1 MESTESLFE
10 GQKLVK
16 LPTIV
21 HDDPFVKVVKTLSI
35 YFVDEIVLPST
46 FEQLRTTSAG
56 NKIRILVEHLVKNVT
71 NPAIINA
78 ILTLKWSFSTLDVDD
93 RGINETRASACEIV
107 AWRFLSRVSERDAVD
122 FCLYELPSPT
132 LQRSTDGAA
141 EEPEE
146 SQATEH
152 STLLP
157 QFRERD
163 SPPSTRPP
171 SQNKKT
177 ELLQSISHM
186 GSFFTHDDEDDDE
199 DDPTSSFTGLNALEI
214 AAVADCKKFLSQRIV
229 QKIIT
234 GIWKGDIT
242 FWESLS
248 EHTQKKAQFY
258 NRKKSDPFSRLRV
271 PRYIKAFEVLF
282 FASFLF
288 LYYAVLV
295 QRNPHYITPLE
306 IVLYVWFA
314 AFAYDELGEF
324 IDAGSIFYAVDIW
337 NSCDLMIILIGA
349 AFLLTRVIGLTKDSD
364 RIIGLAFDTLSL
376 EALFMVPRIFSL
388 LSLHPYFGTLIPCLK
403 AMAHDFLKFSIII
416 VVLYLGFL
424 TTFTLLARDSFTLG
438 EMSWVLIKVFFGS
451 SYLGFDIMDQISPQL
466 GPPLMLIFVCMTN
479 ILLIT
484 SLISILSGSFLRVVS
499 HSREEYMF
507 VYAVYVLESSTS
519 NRLTHFYPPLN
530 LIPLILIRPLRL
542 FMSSSTLRR
551 TRIGLLKATHAPI
564 VLAIKIFEGVNE
576 HIQDPSSF
584 PRTPIATVPST
595 PHSGAGGTNSFG
607 TTSMSGEPVYKGK
620 AKKKFLTS
628 RTGTNHSLHFMDG
641 PGIGDGEASPLVS
654 GKWEGGLRGR
664 KEGCSSDVG
673 NGGRMNGKGN
683 GKLDKKL
690 TFEGEDSGL
699 GGEEDD
705 TARRIQ
711 RTEEEE
717 ERTSERERRLENKV
731 DELGKRIEELTRL
744 FMADKGLGGD
754 DEM

>member
-1 MESTESLFE
+1 MDADSLFE
-10 GQKLVK
+10 GQKSVK
-16 LPTIV
+16 LPAIA

-46 FEQLRTTSAG
+46 FDQLRTTSAG
-56 NKIRILVEHLVKNVT
+56 NRIRILVEHLVENVT

-78 ILTLKWSFSTLDVDD
+78 ILTLKWHFSTLDVDD

-107 AWRFLSRVSERDAVD
+107 AWRFLSRISERDAVS
-122 FCLYELPSPT
+122 FCLYELPLPT
-132 LQRSTDGAA
+132 LQRMGGA
-141 EEPEE
+141 EE
-146 SQATEH
+146 SQTTEH

-163 SPPSTRPP
+163 SPPGTRPP

-177 ELLQSISHM
+177 ELLRSI
-186 GSFFTHDDEDDDE
+186 GTFFTHNDMDDDE
-199 DDPTSSFTGLNALEI
+199 DDPTSSFTGLNGLEI

-242 FWESLS
+242 FWETLS

-258 NRKKSDPFSRLRV
+258 NRRKSDPFSRLRV

-295 QRNPHYITPLE
+295 ERNPYQITALE
-306 IVLYVWFA
+306 VLLYVWFA

-337 NSCDLMIILIGA
+337 NGCDLMIILIGV
-349 AFLLTRVIGLTKDSD
+349 AFLLTRVIGLTKDSG
-364 RIIGLAFDTLSL
+364 RITDLAFDILSL

-403 AMAHDFLKFSIII
+403 EMAKDFVKFMVIVGII
-416 VVLYLGFL
+416 YAGFL
-424 TTFTLLARDSFTLG
+424 TTFTLLARDTFTLK

-451 SYLGFDIMDQISPQL
+451 SYLGFDIMYQISEEF
-466 GPPLMLIFVCMTN
+466 GAPLMLIFVCMTN

-484 SLISILSGSFLRVVS
+484 SLISILSDSFSKVIS
-499 HSREEYMF
+499 HAREEYLF
-507 VYAVYVLESSTS
+507 VYSVYVLEASTS

-564 VLAIKIFEGVNE
+564 VLAINLFEGVYE
-576 HIQDPSSF
+576 RIQDPSSF
-584 PRTPIATVPST
+584 PHTSIATAPVT
-595 PHSGAGGTNSFG
+595 PTNSG
-607 TTSMSGEPVYKGK
+607 LGNNEPAYKGK

-628 RTGTNHSLHFMDG
+628 RIGTNQSLHFLDG
-641 PGIGDGEASPLVS
+641 PNIVDGEASPLVT
-654 GKWEGGLRGR
+654 GKWEGNVRGLRA
-664 KEGCSSDVG
+664 GCSDSG
-673 NGGRMNGKGN
+673 NVNANANGNGKGK
-683 GKLDKKL
+683 GKVNKRIMISA
-690 TFEGEDSGL
+690 EESGL
-699 GGEEDD
+699 GGEDRRNNDD
-705 TARRIQ
+705 GGV
-711 RTEEEE
+711 EE
-717 ERTSERERRLENKV
+717 ERERISERERRLEGKV
-731 DELGKRIEELTRL
+731 DELSKKIEELTRL
-744 FMADKGLGGD
+744 FMADKGMGG
-754 DEM
+754 EGM

>member
-1 MESTESLFE
+1 MESTKSLFE

-35 YFVDEIVLPST
+35 YFVNEIVLPST

-56 NKIRILVEHLVKNVT
+56 NKIRILVEHLVENVT

-78 ILTLKWSFSTLDVDD
+78 ILTLKWHFSALDSES
-93 RGINETRASACEIV
+93 GINETRASACEIV
-107 AWRFLSRVSERDAVD
+107 AWRFLSRISERDAVD

-141 EEPEE
+141 EPEE
-146 SQATEH
+146 IQATEH

-163 SPPSTRPP
+163 SPPGTRPP

-177 ELLQSISHM
+177 ELLRSISHM
-186 GSFFTHDDEDDDE
+186 GSFFTHDDMDDDE

-214 AAVADCKKFLSQRIV
+214 AAVADC
-229 QKIIT
+229 
-234 GIWKGDIT
+234 
-242 FWESLS
+242 
-248 EHTQKKAQFY
+248 
-258 NRKKSDPFSRLRV
+258 
-271 PRYIKAFEVLF
+271 
-282 FASFLF
+282 
-288 LYYAVLV
+288 
-295 QRNPHYITPLE
+295 
-306 IVLYVWFA
+306 
-314 AFAYDELGEF
+314 
-324 IDAGSIFYAVDIW
+324 
-337 NSCDLMIILIGA
+337 
-349 AFLLTRVIGLTKDSD
+349 VIGLTKDSD
-364 RIIGLAFDTLSL
+364 KIIDMAFDILSL
-376 EALFMVPRIFSL
+376 EALFMVPRICSL
-388 LSLHPYFGTLIPCLK
+388 LSLHPYFGLLIPSLK
-403 AMAHDFLKFSIII
+403 AMAIDFLKFML
-416 VVLYLGFL
+416 VVLILYLGFL

-451 SYLGFDIMDQISPQL
+451 SYLGFDIMNQISPQF

-484 SLISILSGSFLRVVS
+484 SLISILSDTFSKKVHCG
-499 HSREEYMF
+499 REEYLF
-507 VYAVYVLESSTS
+507 VYSVYVLEASTS

-542 FMSSSTLRR
+542 FMSSSALRR
-551 TRIGLLKATHAPI
+551 TRIGLLKATHAPF

-584 PRTPIATVPST
+584 PRTPVATGPST
-595 PHSGAGGTNSFG
+595 PHSGANGTNSFG
-607 TTSMSGEPVYKGK
+607 TTSMSGEPAYKGK

-628 RTGTNHSLHFMDG
+628 RTGTNQSLHFLDG
-641 PGIGDGEASPLVS
+641 PGIGAGEASPLVS
-654 GKWEGGLRGR
+654 GKWEGGIRGR
-664 KEGCSSDVG
+664 REGCSSNMG

-683 GKLDKKL
+683 GKNNKKL
-690 TFEGEDSGL
+690 AFEGEDSGL
-699 GGEEDD
+699 GQEDDD
-705 TARRIQ
+705 TAQ
-711 RTEEEE
+711 RTGEE
-717 ERTSERERRLENKV
+717 ERISERERRLENKV
-731 DELGKRIEELTRL
+731 DELGKKIEELTRL

>member
-35 YFVDEIVLPST
+35 YFVNEIVLPST

-56 NKIRILVEHLVKNVT
+56 NKIRILVEHLVENVT

-78 ILTLKWSFSTLDVDD
+78 ILTLKWHFSALDSES
-93 RGINETRASACEIV
+93 GINETRASACEIV
-107 AWRFLSRVSERDAVD
+107 AWRFLSRISERDAVD

-141 EEPEE
+141 EPEE
-146 SQATEH
+146 IQATEH

-163 SPPSTRPP
+163 SPPGTRPP

-177 ELLQSISHM
+177 ELLRSISHM
-186 GSFFTHDDEDDDE
+186 GSFFTHDDMDDDE

-288 LYYAVLV
+288 LYYAVLIE
-295 QRNPHYITPLE
+295 RNPHHITPLE

-324 IDAGSIFYAVDIW
+324 IDAGSIFYGVDIW

-364 RIIGLAFDTLSL
+364 KIIDMAFDILSL
-376 EALFMVPRIFSL
+376 EALFMVPRICSL
-388 LSLHPYFGTLIPCLK
+388 LSLHPYFGLLIPSLK
-403 AMAHDFLKFSIII
+403 AMAIDFLKFML
-416 VVLYLGFL
+416 VVLILYLGFL

-451 SYLGFDIMDQISPQL
+451 SYLGFDIMNQISPQF

-484 SLISILSGSFLRVVS
+484 SLISILSDTFSKKVHCG
-499 HSREEYMF
+499 REEYLF
-507 VYAVYVLESSTS
+507 VYSVYVLEASTS

-551 TRIGLLKATHAPI
+551 TRIGLLKATHAPF

-584 PRTPIATVPST
+584 PRTPVATGPST
-595 PHSGAGGTNSFG
+595 PHSGANGTNSFG
-607 TTSMSGEPVYKGK
+607 TTSMSGEPAYKGK

-628 RTGTNHSLHFMDG
+628 RTGTNQSLHFLDG
-641 PGIGDGEASPLVS
+641 PGIGAGEASPLVS
-654 GKWEGGLRGR
+654 GKWEGGIRGR
-664 KEGCSSDVG
+664 REGCSSNMG

-683 GKLDKKL
+683 GKNNKKL
-690 TFEGEDSGL
+690 AFEGEDSGL
-699 GGEEDD
+699 GQEDDD
-705 TARRIQ
+705 TAQ
-711 RTEEEE
+711 RTGEE
-717 ERTSERERRLENKV
+717 ERISERERRLENKV
-731 DELGKRIEELTRL
+731 DELGKKIEELTRL

>member
-1 MESTESLFE
+1 MDSTESLFE

-56 NKIRILVEHLVKNVT
+56 NKIRILVEHLVGNVT

-78 ILTLKWSFSTLDVDD
+78 ILTLKWHFQTLDLEDD

-132 LQRSTDGAA
+132 LQRSTDGAV

-163 SPPSTRPP
+163 SPPSTRQP
-171 SQNKKT
+171 SRNKKT
-177 ELLQSISHM
+177 ELLRSISHM
-186 GSFFTHDDEDDDE
+186 GSFFTHDDMDDDE

-214 AAVADCKKFLSQRIV
+214 AAVADSKKFLAQRIV

-349 AFLLTRVIGLTKDSD
+349 AFLLTRVIGLTKDNPETID
-364 RIIGLAFDTLSL
+364 MAFDILSL
-376 EALFMVPRIFSL
+376 EALFLVPRICSL

-403 AMAHDFLKFSIII
+403 QMSSDFMKFLLITGI
-416 VVLYLGFL
+416 LYLGFL

-451 SYLGFDIMDQISPQL
+451 SYLGFDIMNQISPQL

-484 SLISILSGSFLRVVS
+484 SLISILSDSFSRVYS
-499 HSREEYMF
+499 HAREEYLF
-507 VYAVYVLESSTS
+507 VYSIYVLEASTS

-595 PHSGAGGTNSFG
+595 PRSGAGG
-607 TTSMSGEPVYKGK
+607 TTSMSGEPAYKGK

-628 RTGTNHSLHFMDG
+628 RTGTKHSLHFMDG

-654 GKWEGGLRGR
+654 GKWEGGIRGI
-664 KEGCSSDVG
+664 KEGCPSDMG
-673 NGGRMNGKGN
+673 NCGHVNGKGN
-683 GKLDKKL
+683 GKFNKKL
-690 TFEGEDSGL
+690 TFEAEDSGL
-699 GGEEDD
+699 GGEDD
-705 TARRIQ
+705 AARRIQ
-711 RTEEEE
+711 RMEEEA
-717 ERTSERERRLENKV
+717 RTSERERRLENKV

>member
-1 MESTESLFE
+1 MDSTESLFE

-16 LPTIV
+16 LPSIA

-56 NKIRILVEHLVKNVT
+56 NKIRILVEHLVENVT

-78 ILTLKWSFSTLDVDD
+78 ILTLKWHFSTLDVDD

-122 FCLYELPSPT
+122 FCLYELPLPP

-141 EEPEE
+141 EEPDEG
-146 SQATEH
+146 QATEH

-157 QFRERD
+157 QFRGRD
-163 SPPSTRPP
+163 SPPGTRPT

-177 ELLQSISHM
+177 ELLRTISHM
-186 GSFFTHDDEDDDE
+186 GSFFTHDDMDDEE
-199 DDPTSSFTGLNALEI
+199 DDPTSSFTGLNGLEI

-242 FWESLS
+242 FWGSLS

-295 QRNPHYITPLE
+295 ERNPYHITPLE
-306 IVLYVWFA
+306 ILLYVWFA

-337 NSCDLMIILIGA
+337 NTC
-349 AFLLTRVIGLTKDSD
+349 VIGLTKDSE
-364 RIIGLAFDTLSL
+364 RIIDMAFDILSL
-376 EALFMVPRIFSL
+376 EALFMVPRICSL

-403 AMAHDFLKFSIII
+403 EMAKDFVKFMVI
-416 VVLYLGFL
+416 VLILYLGFL

-451 SYLGFDIMDQISPQL
+451 SYLGFDIMHQISPQL

-484 SLISILSGSFLRVVS
+484 SLISILSDSFSKVIS
-499 HSREEYMF
+499 HAREEYLF
-507 VYAVYVLESSTS
+507 VYSVYVLEASTS

-564 VLAIKIFEGVNE
+564 VLAINIFEGVYE

-584 PRTPIATVPST
+584 PHTQIVTGPTTP
-595 PHSGAGGTNSFG
+595 TNSG
-607 TTSMSGEPVYKGK
+607 LGGNGEPAYKGK

-628 RTGTNHSLHFMDG
+628 RTGTLQSLHFMDG
-641 PGIGDGEASPLVS
+641 PSVDRDGESSPLVVSAKWERAGAGAGAGAIRGKKEVCSSSHNGNGSGSGSGSGS
-654 GKWEGGLRGR
+654 GKE
-664 KEGCSSDVG
+664 KVH
-673 NGGRMNGKGN
+673 
-683 GKLDKKL
+683 KKINW
-690 TFEGEDSGL
+690 EDSGL
-699 GGEEDD
+699 GGGDERIEMGREE
-705 TARRIQ
+705 Q
-711 RTEEEE
+711 RA
-717 ERTSERERRLENKV
+717 SERRLESKI
-731 DELGKRIEELTRL
+731 DELGKRIEELTSL

>member
-1 MESTESLFE
+1 MDAKSLFE

-16 LPTIV
+16 LPAIA

-35 YFVDEIVLPST
+35 YFIDEIVLPST
-46 FEQLRTTSAG
+46 FEQLRSRSAG
-56 NKIRILVEHLVKNVT
+56 NTVRILVEHLVENVT

-78 ILTLKWSFSTLDVDD
+78 ILTLKWHFSTLDIDD

-107 AWRFLSRVSERDAVD
+107 AWRFLSRISERDAVD
-122 FCLYELPSPT
+122 FCLYELPLPT
-132 LQRSTDGAA
+132 LQRS
-141 EEPEE
+141 EE

-163 SPPSTRPP
+163 SPPGTRPP

-177 ELLQSISHM
+177 ELLRSI
-186 GSFFTHDDEDDDE
+186 GTFFTHNDVDDDE
-199 DDPTSSFTGLNALEI
+199 DDPTSSFTGLNGLEI

-242 FWESLS
+242 FWGSLN

-271 PRYIKAFEVLF
+271 PRYIKTFEVLF

-295 QRNPHYITPLE
+295 ERNPYKITALE
-306 IVLYVWFA
+306 VLLYVWFA

-337 NSCDLMIILIGA
+337 NACDLMIVFIGVV
-349 AFLLTRVIGLTKDSD
+349 FLLTRVIGLTKDSG
-364 RIIGLAFDTLSL
+364 RIIDMAFDCLSL
-376 EALFMVPRIFSL
+376 EALFIIPRIFSI
-388 LSLHPYFGTLIPCLK
+388 LSLYPYFGTMIPCLK
-403 AMAHDFLKFSIII
+403 EMAKDFVKFMVI
-416 VVLYLGFL
+416 VGILYIGFL
-424 TTFTLLARDSFTLG
+424 TTFSFLARDTFTLK
-438 EMSWVLIKVFFGS
+438 EMFWVLIKIFFGS
-451 SYLGFDIMDQISPQL
+451 SYLGFDIMYQISEEF

-484 SLISILSGSFLRVVS
+484 SLISILSDSFSKVIS
-499 HSREEYMF
+499 HAREEYLF
-507 VYAVYVLESSTS
+507 VYSVYVLEASTS

-564 VLAIKIFEGVNE
+564 VLAINLFEGVYE
-576 HIQDPSSF
+576 YIQDPSSF
-584 PRTPIATVPST
+584 PHTSIATGPVT
-595 PHSGAGGTNSFG
+595 PTNSGLGSNVGDNGIG
-607 TTSMSGEPVYKGK
+607 TGEPAYKGK
-620 AKKKFLTS
+620 AKKKFLTG
-628 RTGTNHSLHFMDG
+628 RIGTNQSLHFLDG
-641 PGIGDGEASPLVS
+641 PNIVDGEASPLVT
-654 GKWEGGLRGR
+654 GKWEGNVRGL
-664 KEGCSSDVG
+664 KAGCSESINA
-673 NGGRMNGKGN
+673 NGRGKVN
-683 GKLDKKL
+683 KRIV
-690 TFEGEDSGL
+690 FSAEDSGL
-699 GGEEDD
+699 GGEDRD
-705 TARRIQ
+705 NDIDGRIQ
-711 RTEEEE
+711 EEK
-717 ERTSERERRLENKV
+717 ERASERERLENKV
-731 DELGKRIEELTRL
+731 DELAKRIEELTRL
-744 FMADKGLGGD
+744 FMADKGMA
-754 DEM
+754 EEEI

>member
-35 YFVDEIVLPST
+35 YFVNEIVLPST

-56 NKIRILVEHLVKNVT
+56 NKIRILVEHLVENVT

-78 ILTLKWSFSTLDVDD
+78 ILTLKWHFSALDSES
-93 RGINETRASACEIV
+93 GINETRASACEIV
-107 AWRFLSRVSERDAVD
+107 AWRFLSRISERDAVD

-141 EEPEE
+141 EPEE
-146 SQATEH
+146 IQATEH

-163 SPPSTRPP
+163 SPPGTRPP

-177 ELLQSISHM
+177 ELLRSISHM
-186 GSFFTHDDEDDDE
+186 GSFFTHDDMDDDE

-288 LYYAVLV
+288 LYYAVLIE
-295 QRNPHYITPLE
+295 RNPHHITPLE

-324 IDAGSIFYAVDIW
+324 IDAGSIFYGVDIW

-364 RIIGLAFDTLSL
+364 KIIDMAFDILSL
-376 EALFMVPRIFSL
+376 EALFMVPR
-388 LSLHPYFGTLIPCLK
+388 
-403 AMAHDFLKFSIII
+403 
-416 VVLYLGFL
+416 
-424 TTFTLLARDSFTLG
+424 
-438 EMSWVLIKVFFGS
+438 
-451 SYLGFDIMDQISPQL
+451 
-466 GPPLMLIFVCMTN
+466 
-479 ILLIT
+479 
-484 SLISILSGSFLRVVS
+484 
-499 HSREEYMF
+499 
-507 VYAVYVLESSTS
+507 
-519 NRLTHFYPPLN
+519 
-530 LIPLILIRPLRL
+530 L
-542 FMSSSTLRR
+542 FMSSSALRR
-551 TRIGLLKATHAPI
+551 TRIGLLKATHAPF

-584 PRTPIATVPST
+584 PRTPVATGPST
-595 PHSGAGGTNSFG
+595 PHSGANGTNSFG
-607 TTSMSGEPVYKGK
+607 TTSMSGEPAYKGK

-628 RTGTNHSLHFMDG
+628 RTGTNQSLHFLDG
-641 PGIGDGEASPLVS
+641 PGIGAGEASPLVS
-654 GKWEGGLRGR
+654 GKWEGGIRGR
-664 KEGCSSDVG
+664 REGCSSNMG

-683 GKLDKKL
+683 GKNNKKL
-690 TFEGEDSGL
+690 AFEGEDSGL
-699 GGEEDD
+699 GQEDDD
-705 TARRIQ
+705 TAQ
-711 RTEEEE
+711 RTGEE
-717 ERTSERERRLENKV
+717 ERISERERRLENKV
-731 DELGKRIEELTRL
+731 DELGKKIEELTRL

>member
-1 MESTESLFE
+1 MDSTESLFE

-56 NKIRILVEHLVKNVT
+56 NKIRILVEHLVGNVT

-78 ILTLKWSFSTLDVDD
+78 ILTLKWHFQTLDLEDD

-132 LQRSTDGAA
+132 LQRSTDGAV

-171 SQNKKT
+171 SRNKKT
-177 ELLQSISHM
+177 ELLRSISHM
-186 GSFFTHDDEDDDE
+186 GSFFTHDDMDDDE

-214 AAVADCKKFLSQRIV
+214 AAVADSKKFLAQRIV

-349 AFLLTRVIGLTKDSD
+349 AFLLTRVIGLTKDNPETID
-364 RIIGLAFDTLSL
+364 MAFDILSL
-376 EALFMVPRIFSL
+376 EALFLVPRICSL

-403 AMAHDFLKFSIII
+403 QMSSDFMKFLLITGI
-416 VVLYLGFL
+416 LYLGFL

-451 SYLGFDIMDQISPQL
+451 SYLGFDIMNQISPQL

-484 SLISILSGSFLRVVS
+484 SLISILSDSFSRVYS
-499 HSREEYMF
+499 HAREEYLF
-507 VYAVYVLESSTS
+507 VYSIYVLEASTS

-595 PHSGAGGTNSFG
+595 PRSGAGG
-607 TTSMSGEPVYKGK
+607 TTSMSGEPAYKGK

-654 GKWEGGLRGR
+654 GKWEGGIRGI
-664 KEGCSSDVG
+664 KEGCPSDMG
-673 NGGRMNGKGN
+673 NCGHVNGKGN
-683 GKLDKKL
+683 GKFNKKL
-690 TFEGEDSGL
+690 TFEAEDSGL
-699 GGEEDD
+699 GGEDD
-705 TARRIQ
+705 AARRIQ
-711 RTEEEE
+711 RMEEEA
-717 ERTSERERRLENKV
+717 RTSERERRLENKV

>member
-1 MESTESLFE
+1 MDATEPLFE

-16 LPTIV
+16 LPAIA

-56 NKIRILVEHLVKNVT
+56 NKIRILVEHLVENVT

-78 ILTLKWSFSTLDVDD
+78 ILTLKWHFSTLDVDD

-107 AWRFLSRVSERDAVD
+107 AWRFLSRISERDAVD
-122 FCLYELPSPT
+122 FCLYELPLPT

-141 EEPEE
+141 EEAEE

-171 SQNKKT
+171 SQNKKN
-177 ELLQSISHM
+177 ELLRSISHM
-186 GSFFTHDDEDDDE
+186 GSFFTHDDMDDDE
-199 DDPTSSFTGLNALEI
+199 DDPTSSFTGLNGLEI

-229 QKIIT
+229 QKITT

-295 QRNPHYITPLE
+295 ERNPYHITTLE

-349 AFLLTRVIGLTKDSD
+349 AFLLTRVIGLTKDSG
-364 RIIGLAFDTLSL
+364 RIIDMAFDILSL
-376 EALFMVPRIFSL
+376 EALFMVPRICSL

-403 AMAHDFLKFSIII
+403 EMAKDFVKFMVI
-416 VVLYLGFL
+416 VVILYLGFL
-424 TTFTLLARDSFTLG
+424 TTFTLLARDSFTLS

-451 SYLGFDIMDQISPQL
+451 SYLGFDIMNQISPQL

-484 SLISILSGSFLRVVS
+484 SLISILSDSFSKVIS
-499 HSREEYMF
+499 HAREEYLF
-507 VYAVYVLESSTS
+507 VYSVYVLEASTS

-564 VLAIKIFEGVNE
+564 VLAINIFEGVYE

-584 PRTPIATVPST
+584 PHTPIATGPVT
-595 PHSGAGGTNSFG
+595 PTNSG
-607 TTSMSGEPVYKGK
+607 LGSIGGGNGIGATGEPAYKGK

-628 RTGTNHSLHFMDG
+628 RTGTNQSLHFLDG
-641 PGIGDGEASPLVS
+641 PNIADGEASPLVT
-654 GKWEGGLRGR
+654 GKWEGNVRR
-664 KEGCSSDVG
+664 KEGCSESSVA
-673 NGGRMNGKGN
+673 NVKGKVN
-683 GKLDKKL
+683 KRIV
-690 TFEGEDSGL
+690 FSAEDSGL
-699 GGEEDD
+699 GGEDRKNDNDEG
-705 TARRIQ
+705 I
-711 RTEEEE
+711 EEEM
-717 ERTSERERRLENKV
+717 ERASERERRLENKV

-744 FMADKGLGGD
+744 FMADKGLGGE
-754 DEM
+754 EM

>member
-1 MESTESLFE
+1 MESMESLFE

-21 HDDPFVKVVKTLSI
+21 HGDPFVKVVKTLSI
-35 YFVDEIVLPST
+35 YFVDEFVLPST

-56 NKIRILVEHLVKNVT
+56 NKIRILVEHLVENVT

-78 ILTLKWSFSTLDVDD
+78 ILTLKWHFSTLDVTDD

-122 FCLYELPSPT
+122 FCLYELPSPN

-163 SPPSTRPP
+163 SPPGTRPP
-171 SQNKKT
+171 SRNKKT
-177 ELLQSISHM
+177 ELLRSISHM
-186 GSFFTHDDEDDDE
+186 GSFFTHDDMDDDE

-271 PRYIKAFEVLF
+271 PKYIKAFEVLF

-288 LYYAVLV
+288 LYYAVLIE
-295 QRNPHYITPLE
+295 RNPYYITPLE

-349 AFLLTRVIGLTKDSD
+349 AFLLTRIIGLTKDD
-364 RIIGLAFDTLSL
+364 PQIIDLAFDMLSL
-376 EALFMVPRIFSL
+376 EALFLIPRIFSL

-403 AMAHDFLKFSIII
+403 DMAIQFGKFMIITA
-416 VVLYLGFL
+416 VLYLGFL

-451 SYLGFDIMDQISPQL
+451 SYLGFDIMNQISPQF
-466 GPPLMLIFVCMTN
+466 GPPLMIIFVCLTQ

-484 SLISILSGSFLRVVS
+484 SLISILSESFSRIYS
-499 HSREEYMF
+499 HAKEEYLF
-507 VYAVYVLESSTS
+507 VYSVYVLEASTS
-519 NRLTHFYPPLN
+519 NRLTHFYPPFN

-542 FMSSSTLRR
+542 FMSSSRVRR

-564 VLAIKIFEGVNE
+564 VLAINIFEGVSE
-576 HIQDPSSF
+576 HMRDPSSF
-584 PRTPIATVPST
+584 PRTPIAMVPST
-595 PHSGAGGTNSFG
+595 PR
-607 TTSMSGEPVYKGK
+607 SGEPAYKGK

-628 RTGTNHSLHFMDG
+628 RTGTNHSLHFMEG
-641 PGIGDGEASPLVS
+641 PGIGAGEASPFVS
-654 GKWEGGLRGR
+654 GRCEGAP
-664 KEGCSSDVG
+664 SDID
-673 NGGRMNGKGN
+673 NGGRVNGKAN
-683 GKLDKKL
+683 GKVNKKL

-699 GGEEDD
+699 GGEDD
-705 TARRIQ
+705 GTARRIQ

-717 ERTSERERRLENKV
+717 ERTSERERRLEDKV
-731 DELGKRIEELTRL
+731 DQLGKRIEELTRL

>member
-1 MESTESLFE
+1 MESTDDSLSE

-56 NKIRILVEHLVKNVT
+56 NKIRILVEHLVENVT

-78 ILTLKWSFSTLDVDD
+78 ILTLKWHFSTLDVDDD

-132 LQRSTDGAA
+132 LQRSTGGVDGAA

-146 SQATEH
+146 IQATEH
-152 STLLP
+152 SSLLP

-177 ELLQSISHM
+177 ELLRSISHM
-186 GSFFTHDDEDDDE
+186 GSFFTHDDMDDDE

-295 QRNPHYITPLE
+295 ERNPYYITPLE

-337 NSCDLMIILIGA
+337 NTCDLMIILIGA
-349 AFLLTRVIGLTKDSD
+349 AFLLTRVIGLTKDD
-364 RIIGLAFDTLSL
+364 GIIIDMAFDILSL
-376 EALFMVPRIFSL
+376 EALFLFPRICSL

-403 AMAHDFLKFSIII
+403 AMAKDFVKFMVI
-416 VVLYLGFL
+416 VLILYLGFL

-438 EMSWVLIKVFFGS
+438 EMSWVLLKVFFGS
-451 SYLGFDIMDQISPQL
+451 SYLGFDIMNQISPQF
-466 GPPLMLIFVCMTN
+466 GPPLMIIFVILTQ

-484 SLISILSGSFLRVVS
+484 SLISILSDSFSRVFS
-499 HSREEYMF
+499 HAKEEYLF
-507 VYAVYVLESSTS
+507 VYSVYVLESSTS

-551 TRIGLLKATHAPI
+551 IRIGLLKATHAPI
-564 VLAIKIFEGVNE
+564 VLAINIFEGVNE

-584 PRTPIATVPST
+584 PRTPIATVLST
-595 PHSGAGGTNSFG
+595 PHSGAGGM
-607 TTSMSGEPVYKGK
+607 TSMSGEPAYKGK

-628 RTGTNHSLHFMDG
+628 RTGTNNSLHFMDG

-654 GKWEGGLRGR
+654 GKWEGGLIGR

-673 NGGRMNGKGN
+673 NCGHVNGKGN
-683 GKLDKKL
+683 GKLNKKL
-690 TFEGEDSGL
+690 TFEGEDSRL
-699 GGEEDD
+699 GGDDDD

-711 RTEEEE
+711 RTEED

-744 FMADKGLGGD
+744 FMADKGMVGD

>member
-1 MESTESLFE
+1 MESTESPYE

-56 NKIRILVEHLVKNVT
+56 NKIRILVEHLVENVT

-78 ILTLKWSFSTLDVDD
+78 ILTLKWHFSTLDVDD

-146 SQATEH
+146 TQATEH

-157 QFRERD
+157 QFRGRN
-163 SPPSTRPP
+163 SPPGTRPP

-177 ELLQSISHM
+177 ELLRSISHM
-186 GSFFTHDDEDDDE
+186 GSFFTHDDMDDDE

-214 AAVADCKKFLSQRIV
+214 SVVADCKKFLSQRIV

-295 QRNPHYITPLE
+295 ERNPYYITPLE

-364 RIIGLAFDTLSL
+364 RIIDMAFDILSL
-376 EALFMVPRIFSL
+376 EALFMVPRICSL
-388 LSLHPYFGTLIPCLK
+388 LSLHPYFGT
-403 AMAHDFLKFSIII
+403 III
-416 VVLYLGFL
+416 SLKEMTKDFIKFMLIVLVLYLGFL

-438 EMSWVLIKVFFGS
+438 EMSWVLVKVFFGS
-451 SYLGFDIMDQISPQL
+451 SYLGFDIMYQISPQL
-466 GPPLMLIFVCMTN
+466 GPPLMLVFVCLTN

-484 SLISILSGSFLRVVS
+484 SLISILSDSFSKINSRA
-499 HSREEYMF
+499 REENLFLYS
-507 VYAVYVLESSTS
+507 VYVLESSTS
-519 NRLTHFYPPLN
+519 NRLTHFYPPFN
-530 LIPLILIRPLRL
+530 LIPLILVRPLRL

-564 VLAIKIFEGVNE
+564 VLAIKIFEGVHQ

-607 TTSMSGEPVYKGK
+607 TTSMSGEPAYKGK

-673 NGGRMNGKGN
+673 NCGRVNGKVN
-683 GKLDKKL
+683 GKLHKKL
-690 TFEGEDSGL
+690 TFGGEDSGL
-699 GGEEDD
+699 GGEDDD
-705 TARRIQ
+705 TARKVQ